1 MARGL
6 LIMRLMTKTILIIDD
21 DPAVLHSYGRLLR
34 RLGHPVRLLGDPDQA
49 LREPGILDAVDLL
62 LLDQRMPGMTG
73 LDLLALI
80 FGRRPRGAA
89 TPAVILISALL
100 SEDLRQRAASLGVVE
115 VIEKPVNP
123 DRLIASVRAALLGSA
138 VGGVAPGTGAA
149 CP

>member
-1 MARGL
+1 MACRL
-6 LIMRLMTKTILIIDD
+6 LFFRPMAKTILIIDD

-49 LREPGILDAVDLL
+49 LRESGILDGVDLV

-73 LDLLALI
+73 LNLLA
-80 FGRRPRGAA
+80 FMFDRRPPGAKP
-89 TPAVILISALL
+89 PAVILVSALL
-100 SEDLRQRAASLGVVE
+100 SEDLRLQAAGLGVVE

-123 DRLIASVRAALLGSA
+123 ERLIDSVRAALARDAGEA
-138 VGGVAPGTGAA
+138 APGTGAA